1 MDLILAANRALAE
14 DVGLLGVFLGL
25 GIIANVILVYIAI
38 QVRGE
43 QRANRAYRSAR
54 ERGEAV

>member
-25 GIIANVILVYIAI
+25 GIIVNVILVYIAI

-43 QRANRAYRSAR
+43 HRANREYRSAK
-54 ERGEAV
+54 EHGEAV

>member
-43 QRANRAYRSAR
+43 QGANRAYRSAR

>member
-1 MDLILAANRALAE
+1 MELIFAANRALAE